1 MLRYILKR
9 TVIALITVLVLI
21 TIIFALVRMLPGDP
35 FISEKTNQAIRDRM
49 MTYYGLDK
57 PIWQQWAT
65 YVDNLVHGDLGVSLK
80 YPGRTVNSTIA
91 QTFPYSAG
99 LGIRA
104 LLVALSLGLFLGTM
118 AAQKAGKA
126 LDVIC
131 VLIAIIGISM
141 PDFIIGTVLQ
151 LVFAIKLKWLPAAQW
166 ESWRHMILP
175 VFALS
180 LYTLA
185 LITRLM
191 RSSMLEV
198 THQDYI
204 LTARAKGLSPR
215 QVIWRHELRNAIL
228 PIVTIMGP
236 ITAAVL
242 TGTFVLERIYAIPGM
257 GKFYVQSINDLDYTM
272 VLGMTA
278 FYGVFL
284 VAANLVVDILYG
296 VIDPR
301 IKLVEARGR
310 SYTMDEDEDEE
321 D

>member
-35 FISEKTNQAIRDRM
+35 FISEKTNPAIRDKM
-49 MTYYGLDK
+49 MAYYGLDK
-57 PIWQQWAT
+57 PLWRQWLT
-65 YVDNLVHGDLGVSLK
+65 YVGNMLHGDLGVSLK
-80 YPGRTVNSTIA
+80 YPGRTVNSTIQ

-99 LGIRA
+99 LGVRA
-104 LLVALSLGLFLGTM
+104 LLVALSAGLFLGTM

-126 LDVIC
+126 LDVVC

-175 VFALS
+175 VVALS

-215 QVIWRHELRNAIL
+215 QVIWRHEMRNAIL

-257 GKFYVQSINDLDYTM
+257 GKFYVQSISDLDYTM

-284 VAANLVVDILYG
+284 VAANLIVDILYG
-296 VIDPR
+296 IIDPR
-301 IKLVEARGR
+301 IKLAGARGR
-310 SYTMDEDEDEE
+310 AVVMDEDEE

>member
-35 FISEKTNQAIRDRM
+35 FISEKTNPAIRDKM
-49 MTYYGLDK
+49 MAYYGLDR
-57 PIWQQWAT
+57 PIWEQWAT
-65 YVDNLVHGDLGVSLK
+65 YVGNLLRGDLGVSLK

-99 LGIRA
+99 LGVRA

-166 ESWRHMILP
+166 ESWRHMVLP
-175 VFALS
+175 VIALS

-215 QVIWRHELRNAIL
+215 QVIWRHEMRNAIL

-284 VAANLVVDILYG
+284 VAANLIVDILYG

-301 IKLVEARGR
+301 IKLAETRGR
-310 SYTMDEDEDEE
+310 TYTMDEDEE

>member
-35 FISEKTNQAIRDRM
+35 FISEKTNQAIRDKM
-49 MTYYGLDK
+49 MAYYGLDK
-57 PIWQQWAT
+57 PLWQQWAT
-65 YVDNLVHGDLGVSLK
+65 YVGNMLHGDLGVSLK

-99 LGIRA
+99 LGVRA
-104 LLVALSLGLFLGTM
+104 LLVALSIGLFLGTM

-166 ESWRHMILP
+166 SSWRHMILP
-175 VFALS
+175 VIALS

-215 QVIWRHELRNAIL
+215 QVIWRHEMRNAIL

-284 VAANLVVDILYG
+284 VAANLIVDILYG
-296 VIDPR
+296 IIDPR
-301 IKLVEARGR
+301 IKLAETRGR
-310 SYTMDEDEDEE
+310 VAAMDEDEE

>member
-1 MLRYILKR
+1 
-9 TVIALITVLVLI
+9 
-21 TIIFALVRMLPGDP
+21 
-35 FISEKTNQAIRDRM
+35 
-49 MTYYGLDK
+49 
-57 PIWQQWAT
+57 
-65 YVDNLVHGDLGVSLK
+65 
-80 YPGRTVNSTIA
+80 
-91 QTFPYSAG
+91 
-99 LGIRA
+99 
-104 LLVALSLGLFLGTM
+104 
-118 AAQKAGKA
+118 
-126 LDVIC
+126 

>member
-1 MLRYILKR
+1 MLRYIAKR
-9 TVIALITVLVLI
+9 TVVALVTVLVLI

-35 FISEKTNQAIRDRM
+35 FISEKTNEAIRAKM
-49 MTYYGLDK
+49 MAYYGLDK
-57 PIWQQWAT
+57 PLWQQWAT
-65 YVDNLVHGDLGVSLK
+65 YVGNLLRGDLGVSLK

-99 LGIRA
+99 LGVRA
-104 LLVALSLGLFLGTM
+104 LLLALSLGLFLGTM

-131 VLIAIIGISM
+131 VFVAIIGISM

-166 ESWRHMILP
+166 ESWRHMVLP

-215 QVIWRHELRNAIL
+215 QVIWRHEMRNAIL

-284 VAANLVVDILYG
+284 VAANLIVDILYG

-301 IKLVEARGR
+301 IKLAEARGR
-310 SYTMDEDEDEE
+310 TYVMDEDEE

>member
-21 TIIFALVRMLPGDP
+21 TIIFALVRLLPGDP
-35 FISEKTNQAIRDRM
+35 FISEKTNQAIRDKM

-57 PIWQQWAT
+57 PIWQQWLT
-65 YVDNLVHGDLGVSLK
+65 YVGNMLHGDLGVSLK
-80 YPGRTVNSTIA
+80 YPGRSVNSTIA

-99 LGIRA
+99 LGVRS
-104 LLVALSLGLFLGTM
+104 LLLALSVGLFLGTM

-141 PDFIIGTVLQ
+141 PDFIIGTILQ

-166 ESWRHMILP
+166 ESARHMILP
-175 VFALS
+175 VIALS

-215 QVIWRHELRNAIL
+215 QVIWRHEMRNAIL

-284 VAANLVVDILYG
+284 VAANLIVDILYG
-296 VIDPR
+296 IIDPR
-301 IKLVEARGR
+301 IKLAETRGR
-310 SYTMDEDEDEE
+310 VYAMDEDEE

>member
-35 FISEKTNQAIRDRM
+35 FISEKTNPAIRDKM
-49 MTYYGLDK
+49 MAYYGLDK
-57 PIWQQWAT
+57 PLWRQWLT
-65 YVDNLVHGDLGVSLK
+65 YVGNMLHGDLGVSLK
-80 YPGRTVNSTIA
+80 YPGRTVNSTIQ

-99 LGIRA
+99 LGVRA
-104 LLVALSLGLFLGTM
+104 LLVALSAGLFLGTM

-126 LDVIC
+126 LDVVC

-175 VFALS
+175 VVALS

-215 QVIWRHELRNAIL
+215 QVIWRHEMRNAIL

-257 GKFYVQSINDLDYTM
+257 GKFYVQSISDLDYTM

-284 VAANLVVDILYG
+284 VAANLIVDILYG
-296 VIDPR
+296 IIDPR
-301 IKLVEARGR
+301 IKLAGARGR
-310 SYTMDEDEDEE
+310 IVAMDEDEE

>member
-1 MLRYILKR
+1 
-9 TVIALITVLVLI
+9 
-21 TIIFALVRMLPGDP
+21 
-35 FISEKTNQAIRDRM
+35 
-49 MTYYGLDK
+49 
-57 PIWQQWAT
+57 
-65 YVDNLVHGDLGVSLK
+65 
-80 YPGRTVNSTIA
+80 
-91 QTFPYSAG
+91 
-99 LGIRA
+99 
-104 LLVALSLGLFLGTM
+104 
-118 AAQKAGKA
+118 
-126 LDVIC
+126 
-131 VLIAIIGISM
+131 
-141 PDFIIGTVLQ
+141 
-151 LVFAIKLKWLPAAQW
+151 
-166 ESWRHMILP
+166 
-175 VFALS
+175 
-180 LYTLA
+180 

-284 VAANLVVDILYG
+284 VAANLIVDILYG
-296 VIDPR
+296 IIDPR
-301 IKLVEARGR
+301 IKLAETRGR
-310 SYTMDEDEDEE
+310 VYAMDEDEE

>member
-9 TVIALITVLVLI
+9 TVIAMITVLVLI

-35 FISEKTNQAIRDRM
+35 FISEKTNPAIRDRM
-49 MTYYGLDK
+49 MAYYGLDK

-65 YVDNLVHGDLGVSLK
+65 YVGNLVRGDLGVSLK

-104 LLVALSLGLFLGTM
+104 LLIALSLGLFLGTM

-284 VAANLVVDILYG
+284 VAANLIVDILYG
-296 VIDPR
+296 VVDPR
-301 IKLVEARGR
+301 IKLAETRGR
-310 SYTMDEDEDEE
+310 TYTMDEDEE

>member
-9 TVIALITVLVLI
+9 TVIALVTVVVLI

-35 FISEKTNQAIRDRM
+35 FISEKTNQAIRDKM
-49 MTYYGLDK
+49 MTYYGLDR
-57 PIWQQWAT
+57 PLWQQWLT
-65 YVDNLVHGDLGVSLK
+65 YVGNLLHGDLGVSLK

-99 LGIRA
+99 LGVRA
-104 LLVALSLGLFLGTM
+104 LLLALSVGLFLGTM

-151 LVFAIKLKWLPAAQW
+151 LVFSIKLKWLPAAQW

-175 VFALS
+175 VIALS

-204 LTARAKGLSPR
+204 LTARAKGLS
-215 QVIWRHELRNAIL
+215 
-228 PIVTIMGP
+228 T
-236 ITAAVL
+236 
-242 TGTFVLERIYAIPGM
+242 
-257 GKFYVQSINDLDYTM
+257 
-272 VLGMTA
+272 
-278 FYGVFL
+278 
-284 VAANLVVDILYG
+284 
-296 VIDPR
+296 
-301 IKLVEARGR
+301 GR
-310 SYTMDEDEDEE
+310 SSGGTSCETPFCPS
-321 D
+321 

>member
-21 TIIFALVRMLPGDP
+21 TIIFALVRLLPGDP
-35 FISEKTNQAIRDRM
+35 FISEKTNQAIRDKM

-57 PIWQQWAT
+57 PIWQQWLT
-65 YVDNLVHGDLGVSLK
+65 YVGNMLHGDLGVSLK

-99 LGIRA
+99 LGVRA
-104 LLVALSLGLFLGTM
+104 LLLALSVGLFLGTM

-166 ESWRHMILP
+166 ESARHMILP
-175 VFALS
+175 VIALS

-215 QVIWRHELRNAIL
+215 QVIWRHEMRNAIL

-284 VAANLVVDILYG
+284 VAANLIVDILYG
-296 VIDPR
+296 IIDPR
-301 IKLVEARGR
+301 IKLAETRGR
-310 SYTMDEDEDEE
+310 VYAMDEDEE

>member
-35 FISEKTNQAIRDRM
+35 FISEKTNQAIRDKM
-49 MTYYGLDK
+49 MRYYGLDK
-57 PIWQQWAT
+57 PIWQQWLT
-65 YVDNLVHGDLGVSLK
+65 YVGNLLRGDLGVSLK
-80 YPGRTVNSTIA
+80 YPGRMVGDTIA

-99 LGIRA
+99 LGVRA

-126 LDVIC
+126 LDVVC

-151 LVFAIKLKWLPAAQW
+151 LVFSIKLKWLPAAQW

-175 VFALS
+175 VVALS

-215 QVIWRHELRNAIL
+215 QVIWRHEMRNAIL
-228 PIVTIMGP
+228 PVVTIMGP

-278 FYGVFL
+278 FYGIFL

-301 IKLVEARGR
+301 IKLAQARGG
-310 SYTMDEDEDEE
+310 YCQTDEDEE